1 MKRRVAPDP
10 ELFADCPAA
19 PSPEAGRSSVWP
31 AADPRLPR
39 EFPSASSR
47 PCVSETADFPVAGA
61 SFPAEALGA
70 FFERLSRSAFRS
82 RFRLRTTELDYIAA
96 KGLATIRQHAG
107 DFVRQR
113 LAPAFPP
120 NDGRQTPMRG
130 HPVFVAQHATG
141 CCCRGCLAKWHGIP
155 AGRPLTAAEQAYV
168 VEVLMAWIGR
178 QMAR

>member
-19 PSPEAGRSSVWP
+19 PSPEAGRSSVLAEESVP
-31 AADPRLPR
+31 AL
-39 EFPSASSR
+39 
-47 PCVSETADFPVAGA
+47 
-61 SFPAEALGA
+61 PAETLDSL
-70 FFERLSRSAFRS
+70 FERLSRSAFRS
-82 RFRLRTTELDYIAA
+82 RFRLRTTELDYIRA

-155 AGRPLTAAEQAYV
+155 AGRPLTEAEQAYV

-178 QMAR
+178 QMRHA

>member
-19 PSPEAGRSSVWP
+19 PSPEAGRSSVLAEESVP
-31 AADPRLPR
+31 AL
-39 EFPSASSR
+39 
-47 PCVSETADFPVAGA
+47 
-61 SFPAEALGA
+61 PAEALGA
-70 FFERLSRSAFRS
+70 LFERLSRSAFRS